1 MMARTALILLLFGL
15 LGDTGPEKGRDGNA
29 LFKQKQY
36 AAAAA
41 AYRDGL
47 NALSDTTGV
56 VYVGLQ
62 NNLGLALH
70 RRGRLDSAR
79 TAFRR
84 ARRAA
89 PSDAERVRVL
99 FNAAHAAAEM
109 GDRAAALRNYKQVLL
124 LNPGHEAA
132 RFNYEY
138 LKRQGNSRSG
148 SEPPNVEP
156 SAFARRLK
164 KKAEAL
170 VARTQYTTAAAL
182 MKDGVQKDS
191 TVQAYRNFT
200 QRLEEIA
207 QIARSEP

>member
-15 LGDTGPEKGRDGNA
+15 LGDTGSEKGRDGNA

-56 VYVGLQ
+56 VYARLQ

-89 PSDAERVRVL
+89 PS
-99 FNAAHAAAEM
+99 AAA
-109 GDRAAALRNYKQVLL
+109 RSPISAAAWAALKSTRTRSGSL
-124 LNPGHEAA
+124 EAA
-132 RFNYEY
+132 R
-138 LKRQGNSRSG
+138 R
-148 SEPPNVEP
+148 
-156 SAFARRLK
+156 ARR
-164 KKAEAL
+164 KAVRAES
-170 VARTQYTTAAAL
+170 R
-182 MKDGVQKDS
+182 
-191 TVQAYRNFT
+191 RP
-200 QRLEEIA
+200 R
-207 QIARSEP
+207 R